1 MSKHRFFAVSLFA
14 ALLLAV
20 PALAQDAPAEP
31 AAAQQQP
38 QKKSTLNKIVA
49 IRNLRCDALLRAK
62 TATMQANIF
71 SSEASHARGSSKV
84 TAEKSKNAH
93 EGAAGAA
100 YEEAG
105 NLKRRMEKLA
115 NEYVEALRLKWYQTE
130 DIAQKIRIERKI
142 EASLEIVAEGC

>member
-1 MSKHRFFAVSLFA
+1 MMSKHRLFAVSFFA
-14 ALLLAV
+14 AILLVV

-31 AAAQQQP
+31 AAEQEP
-38 QKKSTLNKIVA
+38 TKKSTLNKIVA

-71 SSEASHARGSSKV
+71 ASEITHARGPLKV
-84 TAEKSKNAH
+84 NAEKSKNAH

-115 NEYVEALRLKWYQTE
+115 SEYVEGLRLKWYQTE
-130 DIAQKIRIERKI
+130 DVAQKIRIERKI
-142 EASLEIVAEGC
+142 TASLEIVAEGC